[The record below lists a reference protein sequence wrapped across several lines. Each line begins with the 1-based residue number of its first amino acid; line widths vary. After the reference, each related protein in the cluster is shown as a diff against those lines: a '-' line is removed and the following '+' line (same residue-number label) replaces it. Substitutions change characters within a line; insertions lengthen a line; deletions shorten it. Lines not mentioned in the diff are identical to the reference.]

1 MICVN
6 IFVSKWEKY
15 EEIFFSS
22 IKDSNTVGEMEK
34 IEKCSNTERSEF
46 LLKNKKENIFI
57 PKDKKENIFIP
68 KDKNILLRTCEYRKS
83 TDGKNILDGRK
94 PFNDMKRQNNVIK
107 DKIPA
112 IVPSIR
118 TYADVVNNKNEGQ
131 KIKSVS
137 FG

>member
-1 MICVN
+1 
-6 IFVSKWEKY
+6 
-15 EEIFFSS
+15 
-22 IKDSNTVGEMEK
+22 MEK

-68 KDKNILLRTCEYRKS
+68 KDKNIPLRTCEYRKS